1 MYQRR
6 WSQRGRAARSRSGAD
21 HSSAKEKLSFPT
33 LLATPDVAG
42 VYNIVYR
49 YLFDRRRDLG
59 SANVFPH
66 RSGRHDR

>member
-1 MYQRR
+1 ME
-6 WSQRGRAARSRSGAD
+6 STASGTGDLRAVQSFV
-21 HSSAKEKLSFPT
+21 AKEKLSFPV
-33 LLATPDVAG
+33 LIATPDVAG

-66 RSGRHDR
+66 RSRTA

>member
-1 MYQRR
+1 MWTTPAMCTGGQAF
-6 WSQRGRAARSRSGAD
+6 AARKGF
-21 HSSAKEKLSFPT
+21 SFPT

-59 SANVFPH
+59 SPH
-66 RSGRHDR
+66 IVPS